1 MMCGLSDMC
10 LRAREQQQQQQQQQ
24 SRRHQPPPP
33 PPPQEDCSEA
43 PCLPPPSPPPLPP
56 PPPPPATPV
65 PLEGVPQGE
74 RGEQPSHLTQTS
86 SWLPPAETWSQASG
100 GFPYGWEP
108 ATDSDGK
115 PYFINH
121 LNKTTTYE
129 DPRKDWTEEP
139 PQPRQVEL
147 SRHPEL
153 GFGFVAG
160 SEKPVIVRFVTE
172 GGPSVDKLQPGDQI
186 LNINGEDVKKAPRDH
201 VIQLVRSCKDTVQ
214 LTVCQPPLDNSARKS
229 ALLSAAKKAKLKSN
243 PSRVRFAEGVVV
255 NGSPL
260 FPPST
265 FSMGDSS
272 VPFMPNVL
280 KVFLENGQTKSFKYD
295 SNTLVRDVVESL
307 HQKLCIKAMEHF
319 SLVVEHVKSLRRN
332 KLTLLDPQEHLARIA
347 ARPGSHNLR
356 CLFRVAFVPKDA
368 CDLAQRDLVAFE
380 YLYMQCCNDVV
391 QERYAPELKYDIALR
406 LAALHIHQHAI
417 SNNMTGKVTVKA
429 IEREF
434 GLERFVPVSLMGTMK
449 RKELRKLISHFLK
462 LNHNLSPSGQ
472 KSLTSLQAKLYYLN
486 IISELP
492 SYGAKCFS
500 TNIRDS
506 NMERVILVSPKFG
519 ISQITGLRNTVP
531 VPLADIE
538 QMSLVTVTREDELSR
553 CVRIHIPAHE
563 EKELVLSLEDRDA
576 EELVLVLQGYYHVLV
591 GKPLAVHKDKDP
603 AWCEDTAPS
612 YHSQHQ
618 VVPAKWSYA
627 TKDNNQHYAVFTMP
641 PPYHPQHAKS
651 NGHIPSQTK
660 PLVID
665 TANSSRPA
673 YGVDNNMNNMPG
685 MIAMNGSV
693 PRDYEG
699 YTAEETRRAVMA
711 QKLADY
717 ASTHKMGFDLQSVVS
732 MEILESNGGFA
743 EARNEEVLRRVAEM
757 QELVNS
763 SEQYLTE
770 QQQQIQQQQRE
781 QREREESDSES
792 SHVSSMDADAP
803 GQLKHSDSLLL
814 LTQGQKLLPEEV
826 TAAVQ
831 NIDLGDNEPSESDTD
846 SMSTPTNS
854 PSHRPVPGKEHGNY
868 NSTSVLKPSGSS
880 FGLHSPDNLLPVGYR
895 SNDHNLQDL
904 LKRLQEDNTLPYNF
918 AEGTLYLDPDI
929 IDLTMIPPPITPDE
943 DGVYGLPP
951 QLSMP
956 PTPFADHSPL
966 ETELQM
972 AQLRSMPNG
981 PNWDF
986 SNDGLLAQEF
996 VKNLGHHAVSSASAE
1011 VDQQLAGLDLNLD
1024 FEAFLATVTVPPPT
1038 QQTAPSV
1045 ELTPEEI
1052 MSFIIPPP
1060 PPGGNEVDASEVDA
1074 AHVANPNSNKK
1085 LTAEKNTLRNG
1096 FGNASV
1102 SQSSGGSAKPVIE
1115 YSTLPRKGGAFSC
1128 CGKYRE
1134 SPEKSSA
1141 GSMPVIQ
1148 PPPRN
1153 GQDLSKPPARPPKS
1167 EHHFATLRRG
1177 SGSLEATLHQR
1188 SNSVGSGGHEN
1199 GLGIEVPP
1207 PTLPPRSE
1215 YQTPPNAWLPPKK
1228 PPLPPV
1234 PSQDVLKRSALRS
1247 PVPVPKGI
1255 RPDTSPKPGL
1265 NNSSPVRNGHIISR
1279 SGSSGQTQSS
1289 REILLAKSNATIV
1302 GLLEKLDAVANQC
1315 SKAQAAGGGVCMD
1328 EAKFQVSKDKL
1339 TNEAR
1344 QLVTASKLFVK
1355 SVTDNAEQELPINLV
1370 TCLGHLTQLAELA
1383 AEATAHTTA
1392 PLQTRNLVLKVRDV
1406 ISVFRETASTALGA
1420 NEVAE
1425 SLLLQTAENLASV
1438 LATLLRSLRVFSP

>member
-1 MMCGLSDMC
+1 MFCC
-10 LRAREQQQQQQQQQ
+10 
-24 SRRHQPPPP
+24 
-33 PPPQEDCSEA
+33 
-43 PCLPPPSPPPLPP
+43 
-56 PPPPPATPV
+56 
-65 PLEGVPQGE
+65 
-74 RGEQPSHLTQTS
+74 SHLTQTA
-86 SWLPPAETWSQASG
+86 SWLPPVETWIQTSG

-147 SRHPEL
+147 TRHPEL

-265 FSMGDSS
+265 FSLGDSS

-295 SNTLVRDVVESL
+295 STTTVRDVVDSL
-307 HQKLCIKAMEHF
+307 HQKLCIKAIEHF

-332 KLTLLDPQEHLARIA
+332 KLTLLDPAEPLARIA

-417 SNNMTGKVTVKA
+417 SNNMTSKVTVKS

-434 GLERFVPVSLMGTMK
+434 GLERFVPVSLMSSMK

-462 LNHNLSPSGQ
+462 LNHNLSPTGQ

-500 TNIRDS
+500 TNIRDT

-519 ISQITGLRNTVP
+519 ISQITGLRNSVP

-538 QMSLVTVTREDELSR
+538 QMSLVTMTREDELSR
-553 CVRIHIPAHE
+553 CVHILVPTSE

-576 EELVLVLQGYYHVLV
+576 EELVLVLQGYYRLLTGETLPVE
-591 GKPLAVHKDKDP
+591 KDKDP
-603 AWCEDTAPS
+603 AWTDDSAPT

-618 VVPAKWSYA
+618 VIPAKWSYA
-627 TKDNNQHYAVFTMP
+627 TKDNIKHYATFTMP
-641 PPYHPQHAKS
+641 PSYHPVHANS
-651 NGHIPSQTK
+651 NGHVPSLNK
-660 PLVID
+660 PLSVD
-665 TANSSRPA
+665 TSNPIRPS

-685 MIAMNGSV
+685 LLAMNGSA
-693 PRDYEG
+693 PRECNG
-699 YTAEETRRAVMA
+699 YSVDDNRRPVN
-711 QKLADY
+711 QKLLDLN
-717 ASTHKMGFDLQSVVS
+717 SSSQKLGFDLQSVVS
-732 MEILESNGGFA
+732 MEILESDVA
-743 EARNEEVLRRVAEM
+743 YVEARNEEVLRRVAEM
-757 QELVNS
+757 QELVQNS
-763 SEQYLTE
+763 ERYLT
-770 QQQQIQQQQRE
+770 QQQQQQQQQL
-781 QREREESDSES
+781 QRDREESDSES
-792 SHVSSMDADAP
+792 SHISSLDSDTP

-814 LTQGQKLLPEEV
+814 LTQGQKLLPDEV
-826 TAAVQ
+826 NDVVR

-854 PSHRPVPGKEHGNY
+854 PSHRAIPGKEHLGYHAN
-868 NSTSVLKPSGSS
+868 SVLKPSGSS
-880 FGLHSPDNLLPVGYR
+880 FGLHSPDNLLPVGYQ
-895 SNDHNLQDL
+895 SNDHNIQDL
-904 LKRLQEDNTLPYNF
+904 LKRLQEDHALPYNF

-943 DGVYGLPP
+943 DGVYALPP
-951 QLSMP
+951 QLSLP

-966 ETELQM
+966 ETELQTREQM
-972 AQLRSMPNG
+972 INHKNISGLHAPTSWGTNEDTIFDLEQDALL
-981 PNWDF
+981 
-986 SNDGLLAQEF
+986 NDLLAMELS
-996 VKNLGHHAVSSASAE
+996 KAPPHGIPATPD
-1011 VDQQLAGLDLNLD
+1011 VDQNHVVMPGLDLNLD

-1038 QQTAPSV
+1038 QQAAPAV

-1060 PPGGNEVDASEVDA
+1060 PVGNGETRSLSGD
-1074 AHVANPNSNKK
+1074 HVNSDRLNSSRKETSQSNK
-1085 LTAEKNTLRNG
+1085 ESSDNSHVRKNSSPAPSQTTDG
-1096 FGNASV
+1096 TNAR
-1102 SQSSGGSAKPVIE
+1102 VIE
-1115 YSTLPRKGGAFSC
+1115 YPTVNRKGGAFSC
-1128 CGKYRE
+1128 CGKYRD
-1134 SPEKSSA
+1134 SPEKNTVPSS
-1141 GSMPVIQ
+1141 VIQ

-1153 GQDLSKPPARPPKS
+1153 GQDASKPPARPPKS
-1167 EHHFATLRRG
+1167 EHHIAMRRG
-1177 SGSLEATLHQR
+1177 SNTEIPTNPSG
-1188 SNSVGSGGHEN
+1188 NSTEINGGAE
-1199 GLGIEVPP
+1199 IPP
-1207 PTLPPRSE
+1207 PVLPPRSDVTGH
-1215 YQTPPNAWLPPKK
+1215 YQVPPNNWLPPKK

-1234 PSQDVLKRSALRS
+1234 PSQDVLKRSVQRS
-1247 PVPVPKGI
+1247 PVPVPKVISNVPKTGL
-1255 RPDTSPKPGL
+1255 TNSP
-1265 NNSSPVRNGHIISR
+1265 PVRNGHIIPR
-1279 SGSSGQTQSS
+1279 SGGLGPSPPS
-1289 REILLAKSNATIV
+1289 REVLFAKSDATMV
-1302 GLLEKLDAVANQC
+1302 SLLERLDQVVAQC
-1315 SKAQAAGGGVCMD
+1315 SKAQAAGGGACMD
-1328 EAKFQVSKDKL
+1328 EARFQMAKEML

-1344 QLVTASKLFVK
+1344 QLVTASKLLVK
-1355 SVTDNAEQELPINLV
+1355 SVTDS
-1370 TCLGHLTQLAELA
+1370 TGHELAENLA
-1383 AEATAHTTA
+1383 SCLHHLQRLTELASDATAHTTA

-1406 ISVFRETASTALGA
+1406 AAVFRETLVSALGA
-1420 NEVAE
+1420 ADVPE
-1425 SLLLQTAENLASV
+1425 SLLLQRAENLASV